1 MQWSKKSVLTDF
13 LTYRL
18 TYPLARYFKLA
29 WVGNICNE
37 LLWRKLKP
45 IGIFFYLFLHP
56 VEYWF
61 SCLVGRL
68 FLCQTSPKITAL
80 PSLVGRTTVTTVSES
95 GNITYGHSARRGC
108 LPCSIRVSSLF
119 QVQIFPCRSSKLFY
133 KMTSEVISE
142 VGEGKCLSLIY
153 CL

>member
-1 MQWSKKSVLTDF
+1 MNIGLAALLEGPSMPDF
-13 LTYRL
+13 TKNYCVACTLSENYG
-18 TYPLARYFKLA
+18 YHG
-29 WVGNICNE
+29 VG
-37 LLWRKLKP
+37 
-45 IGIFFYLFLHP
+45 
-56 VEYWF
+56 
-61 SCLVGRL
+61 
-68 FLCQTSPKITAL
+68 
-80 PSLVGRTTVTTVSES
+80 S

-119 QVQIFPCRSSKLFY
+119 QVQIFPCVDPQNYLT

>member
-1 MQWSKKSVLTDF
+1 MNIGLAALLEGLF
-13 LTYRL
+13 YARL
-18 TYPLARYFKLA
+18 HQKLLR
-29 WVGNICNE
+29 C
-37 LLWRKLKP
+37 
-45 IGIFFYLFLHP
+45 LHLS
-56 VEYWF
+56 ENY
-61 SCLVGRL
+61 GYH
-68 FLCQTSPKITAL
+68 
-80 PSLVGRTTVTTVSES
+80 VSES

-119 QVQIFPCRSSKLFY
+119 QVQIFPCVDPQNYLT